1 MPDSTLRKRITTGKH
16 EAIIT
21 SIATDGRLLGHVPG
35 HFISTWWHPDG
46 RHNLYRNFDLRTDP
60 LADFDHATAQA
71 EGWVLSDA
79 GISPEGVHCMQIRRL
94 ENPRIGQTRFADDHD
109 AWAHVVARARKGSL
123 PHRDALTRIDHIERN
138 IIEIAHGSW

>member
-1 MPDSTLRKRITTGKH
+1 MPESTLGKRITTGKH

-46 RHNLYRNFDLRTDP
+46 RHNLHRNFDLCTDP
-60 LADFDHATAQA
+60 LAGFDHATAQM

-79 GISPEGVHCMQIRRL
+79 GTSPEGVRRIQIQRL
-94 ENPRIGQTRFADDHD
+94 DNPEIGRPRFADDHD
-109 AWAHVVARARKGSL
+109 AWAHVVAHAREGSL
-123 PHRDALTRIDHIERN
+123 LHRDALKRIDNIERS